1 MLQHQIIGVPEREEQ
16 EQVVKNL
23 FEQIM
28 KEKMPNL
35 KKKIDFQEFQ
45 EAQESPQK
53 IGPKEKHT
61 KAHHN

>member
-1 MLQHQIIGVPEREEQ
+1 MLPHQIIGVPEREEQ

-45 EAQESPQK
+45 EA
-53 IGPKEKHT
+53 
-61 KAHHN
+61 